1 MSTNQDKGLSGCNRR
16 DFMKFAGLG
25 AAAMAL
31 PGLASNAGAASMNNT
46 QKDVIETDVLVVGGG
61 FAGVFAAV
69 KAKEQGVDVTMA
81 IKGTVGR
88 SGMTPWGDAFLVF
101 EGDAAKR
108 KAWMNVIQ
116 SNSEY
121 ISNQDYVGMYIDYS
135 SKVYKDIDAWGAPA
149 DKATAF
155 RKKIKESGIKLLERV
170 RITDLL
176 MDGDRVAGAVGYPFE
191 EDRMIVIK
199 AKSVVLATGAGAYK
213 PNGFPLGSL
222 TFDGD
227 AMVYKHGVPISG
239 KEFND
244 THGTSA
250 ETPADC
256 WTVRNFIDKW
266 ESDIP
271 MYGPLDLSA
280 SMSAHQGKIPYER
293 PRRPR
298 PEGGKGGPPGG
309 KGGPPGGK
317 KGPRPAPGPSVGGA
331 SAGHAGH
338 KTEGIWPDDAKCGT
352 AMSGLFAAGDALA
365 SMQCGAMYT
374 SPGVSGIGSCGQG
387 WVAGE
392 RAAEYAKS
400 AKTPSI
406 SNGQISQ
413 LKKEMFAPREREK
426 GYGPAWVT
434 QMLQGIMIPYYVTL
448 VKKEDRLN
456 AALTNIEFLRDHF
469 LPKLRAAN
477 SHELRLAHDT
487 KNMVENAEM
496 KLRASLFRTESRGT
510 HFREDY
516 PYRDD
521 KNWLAWIL
529 IKNVNGRMELSKEP
543 VPKAWWPDQKL
554 SYQEKYPRV
563 RFSGEMEMVK
573 KMNL

>member
-1 MSTNQDKGLSGCNRR
+1 MSTKQSNGSLGCSGWN
-16 DFMKFAGLG
+16 FMDLAGLG
-25 AAAMAL
+25 SAAMVV
-31 PGLASNAGAASMNNT
+31 PGLGDNAGAASMSNVK
-46 QKDVIETDVLVVGGG
+46 QDVIETDVLVIGGG

-81 IKGTVGR
+81 VKGAVGR
-88 SGMTPWGDAFLVF
+88 SGMTPWGDACLVF

-108 KAWMNVIQ
+108 KSWLDAFH

-121 ISNQDYVGMYIDYS
+121 VSNQDYIGMYLDYS
-135 SKVYKDIDAWGAPA
+135 SKVYKDIVAWGAPD
-149 DKATAF
+149 DKAAAF
-155 RKKIKESGIKLLERV
+155 RKKIRESNINLLERV

-176 MDGDRVAGAVGYPFE
+176 LDGSRVAGAVGLPFE
-191 EDRMIVIK
+191 EDKMIVIK
-199 AKSVVLATGAGAYK
+199 ARSVVMATGAGAYK
-213 PNGFPLGSL
+213 PNGFPMASL
-222 TFDGD
+222 TFDGE

-250 ETPADC
+250 KTPANC
-256 WTVRNFIDKW
+256 WDVRNFMVNLG
-266 ESDIP
+266 SDTPI
-271 MYGPLDLSA
+271 YGALDLSG
-280 SMSAHQGKIPYER
+280 SMAAHEGKIPYER

-298 PEGGKGGPPGG
+298 PEGA

-317 KGPRPAPGPSVGGA
+317 KGPPQMKGPMVGGA
-331 SAGHAGH
+331 SGGHSGH
-338 KTEGIWPDDAKCGT
+338 KTEGIWPEDGKCGT

-374 SPGVSGIGSCGQG
+374 APGVSGVGSCAQG

-392 RAAEYAKS
+392 CAAEYAKK
-400 AKTPSI
+400 AKKPSV
-406 SNGQISQ
+406 SNEQLAQ
-413 LKKEMFAPREREK
+413 LKKETFAPRENEK
-426 GYGPAWVT
+426 GYSPAWVT
-434 QMLQGIMIPYYVTL
+434 QMLQSMMIPYYVTL
-448 VKKEDRLN
+448 IKKEDRLK
-456 AALTNIEFLRDHF
+456 AALTNIEFYRDHF
-469 LPKLRAAN
+469 LPKLRAEN
-477 SHELRLAHDT
+477 SHELRMAHET

-510 HFREDY
+510 HFREEY

-543 VPKAWWPDQKL
+543 VPNEWRPDQSL
-554 SYQEKYPRV
+554 SYQERYPKV
-563 RFSGEMEMVK
+563 RFPGELEMVK